1 MPKFYMISPN
11 VRKMS
16 LDATGLLF
24 TMLNDPESDYCTVVQ
39 LCSVLKADSL
49 NTIQTALQELV
60 AKEYVLKL
68 HNGIYAVNKLKIPQM
83 KMI

>member
-11 VRKMS
+11 AHKMS

-24 TMLNDPESDYCTVVQ
+24 TMLNDPESDYCTDVQ

-49 NTIQTALQELV
+49 NWYYTKKV
-60 AKEYVLKL
+60 DKWKEK
-68 HNGIYAVNKLKIPQM
+68 
-83 KMI
+83 

>member
-24 TMLNDPESDYCTVVQ
+24 TSGERLLY
-39 LCSVLKADSL
+39 
-49 NTIQTALQELV
+49 
-60 AKEYVLKL
+60 
-68 HNGIYAVNKLKIPQM
+68 
-83 KMI
+83 